1 MSVFSGEISILR
13 VVDAAVVFAVVTLL
27 VAYLRSTMLP
37 RFLLSLTVVSI
48 CFVAADTL
56 GFTLLRSFFGAVL
69 GGLPLL
75 MVVIFLPDI
84 RRWLSAGV
92 SLSPRHQQTRS
103 DYVREVAA
111 ATVQLSRQRIGALIV
126 IQRDNSLD
134 YLLEVGTEIDA
145 KVTAELIA
153 SIFFPYS
160 PIHDGAVIIQHG
172 KLTRAGCLLPLSQD
186 PTLSRSLGTRH
197 RAALGLSEQSDAV
210 VIVVSE
216 ESGFIS
222 LAHGGSLTLKLDPLE
237 TEGELR
243 KLLGVS
249 VRVRT

>member
-1 MSVFSGEISILR
+1 MSVFSGESYILR
-13 VVDAAVVFAVVTLL
+13 VADAAVVLAVVALL
-27 VAYLRSTMLP
+27 VAYLRRSMLV
-37 RFLLSLTVVSI
+37 RFLLSLTVVSL
-48 CFVAADTL
+48 CYLAADAL
-56 GFTLLRSFFGAVL
+56 GLTLLRSFAGALL

-75 MVVIFLPDI
+75 IVVIFLPDI
-84 RRWLSAGV
+84 RRWLAAGA
-92 SLSPRHQQTRS
+92 SLSPRHQPSRN
-103 DYVREVAA
+103 DYLREVAA
-111 ATVQLSRQRIGALIV
+111 AIAQLSHQRIGALIV

-186 PTLSRSLGTRH
+186 PTLSKSLGTRH
-197 RAALGLSEQSDAV
+197 RAALGLSEQTDAV
-210 VIVVSE
+210 VLVVSE
-216 ESGFIS
+216 ESGCIS
-222 LAHGGSLTLKLDPLE
+222 LAQGGSLTLKLDPHE

-243 KLLGVS
+243 KLVGVS
-249 VRVRT
+249 ARART

>member
-1 MSVFSGEISILR
+1 MSVFSGEDYILR
-13 VVDAAVVFAVVTLL
+13 FADAAIVFAVVALL
-27 VAYLRSTMLP
+27 VAYLRRTMLF
-37 RFLLSLTVVSI
+37 RFVLCLAVVSI
-48 CFVAADTL
+48 CFVVADTL
-56 GFTLLRSFFGAVL
+56 GFTLLRAFAGAVL

-84 RRWLSAGV
+84 RRWLSAGA
-92 SLSPRHQQTRS
+92 SLSPRHQPTRI

-126 IQRDNSLD
+126 IQRGNSLD

-186 PTLSRSLGTRH
+186 PTLSKSLGMRH

-210 VIVVSE
+210 AIVVSE
-216 ESGFIS
+216 ESGCIS
-222 LAHGGSLTLKLDPLE
+222 LAHGGSLTLKLDPQE

-243 KLLGVS
+243 KLLGGS
-249 VRVRT
+249 ARARS